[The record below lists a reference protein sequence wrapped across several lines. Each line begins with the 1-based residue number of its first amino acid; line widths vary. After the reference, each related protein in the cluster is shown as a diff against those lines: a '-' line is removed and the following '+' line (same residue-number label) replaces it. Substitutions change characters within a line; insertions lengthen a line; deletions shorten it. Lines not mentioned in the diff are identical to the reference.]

1 MSLVSPA
8 LQVDSLPLSQ
18 QGNQGCRLLCD
29 FSGNFPDTAAT
40 VYIRGKEM
48 IGFKKKRMGRVEGGS
63 RGRGYI
69 CTYGDLHCCMQKSMQ

>member
-1 MSLVSPA
+1 MKASLVSPA

-18 QGNQGCRLLCD
+18 QGNQGCRLLYT

-48 IGFKKKRMGRVEGGS
+48 IGFKKKRMGRVGG
-63 RGRGYI
+63 RLKRERIYM
-69 CTYGDLHCCMQKSMQ
+69 YLW